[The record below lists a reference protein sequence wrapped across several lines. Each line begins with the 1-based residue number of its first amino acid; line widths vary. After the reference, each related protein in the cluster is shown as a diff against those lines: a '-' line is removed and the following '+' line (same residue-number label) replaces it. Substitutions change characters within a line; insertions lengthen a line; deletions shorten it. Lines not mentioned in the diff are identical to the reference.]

1 MKAEKLL
8 NQWQQLPEDKQQAV
22 IDFVEFLTAQLSQAP
37 PKPLNSSESPSLP
50 NNLETPSPQF
60 KTPLAQKL
68 WAIRQKG
75 IATGEVKLLDW
86 EGIEKEMEERRG
98 VRTWND

>member
-1 MKAEKLL
+1 MKADKLL
-8 NQWQQLPEDKQQAV
+8 NHWQKLPEDKQQEV
-22 IDFVEFLTAQLSQAP
+22 IDFVEFLTARLPQDSV
-37 PKPLNSSESPSLP
+37 KPLNQPETPSPS
-50 NNLETPSPQF
+50 NNSETDSPQF

-75 IATGEVKLLDW
+75 ISTGEVKLLDW